1 MRKFTGRVCVVTGA
15 GGGIGRALALG
26 LARRGARLAISDVKE
41 PGVAETAAL
50 AEQLGAEVHQATLDV
65 SDADA
70 YAGYVDEVVRHFGVV
85 NQVYNNAGIWLSRS
99 ILDSDFADYERVWSV
114 DLWGVVHGTKLF
126 LPHLIDS
133 GEGYVINLSSI
144 NGILA
149 QANTSHYC
157 AAKFAVRGFTESLR
171 LELQAAGHPVQALSV
186 HPGGINT
193 GIASSALRDAAEEGE
208 ELSERDLRLE
218 KLYNEKILRMKPD
231 DAAKVILDAVAH
243 GKTRVLVGKD
253 AKVIDLAVRAAP
265 TLTLTLIGKVLERLW
280 R

>member
-1 MRKFTGRVCVVTGA
+1 MSKFTGRVCAVTGA

-26 LARRGARLAISDVKE
+26 LADRGARLAISDLKE
-41 PGVAETAAL
+41 PGLAETAAM
-50 AEQLGAEVHQATLDV
+50 AKARGAEVHHATLDV
-65 SDADA
+65 SDAEA
-70 YAGYVDEVVRHFGVV
+70 YAAYVGDVLDRYGVV
-85 NQVYNNAGIWLSRS
+85 HQVYNNAGIWLTRS

-133 GEGYVINLSSI
+133 GDGYVINLSSI

-171 LELQAAGHPVQALSV
+171 LELQASGHPVRALSV
-186 HPGGINT
+186 HPGGIDT
-193 GIASSALRDAAEEGE
+193 GIASTALREAIEEGE
-208 ELSERDLRLE
+208 ELSERDQRLE
-218 KLYNEKILRMKPD
+218 KLYNDVILRKSPASAAD
-231 DAAKVILDAVAH
+231 DILKAVEKN
-243 GKTRVLVGKD
+243 KTRVLVGPD

-265 TLTLTLIGKVLERLW
+265 TLTLTLLGKLLKQLSR
-280 R
+280 

>member
-1 MRKFTGRVCVVTGA
+1 MSKITGRVCVVTGA

-26 LARRGARLAISDVKE
+26 LAKRGASLAISDVKE
-41 PGVAETAAL
+41 PGLAETAAL
-50 AEQLGAEVHQATLDV
+50 AEQLGAEVHHTTLDV
-65 SDADA
+65 SDAEA
-70 YAGYVDEVVRHFGVV
+70 YAAYVDEVVEHFGVV
-85 NQVYNNAGIWLSRS
+85 NQIYNNAGIWLTRS
-99 ILDSDFADYERVWSV
+99 ILDSDFEDYERVWSV

-171 LELQAAGHPVQALSV
+171 LELQASGLPVRALSV

-193 GIASSALRDAAEEGE
+193 GIASSALRDAMQEGE

-218 KLYNEKILRMKPD
+218 KLYNEKILRMKPG
-231 DAAKVILDAVAH
+231 DAAEVIIKAVEH
-243 GKTRVLVGKD
+243 DKSRVLVGKD

-265 TLTLTLIGKVLERLW
+265 TLTLTVVGKVLQRLW

>member
-1 MRKFTGRVCVVTGA
+1 MSKFTGRVCVVTGA

-26 LARRGARLAISDVKE
+26 LADRGARLAISDVKE
-41 PGVAETAAL
+41 PGLAETAAL
-50 AEQLGAEVHQATLDV
+50 AGDRGAEVHYATLDV
-65 SDADA
+65 SDAEA
-70 YAGYVDEVVRHFGVV
+70 YAAYVDDVAGHFGVV
-85 NQVYNNAGIWLSRS
+85 NQVYNNAGIWLTRS
-99 ILDSDFADYERVWSV
+99 ILDSDFEDYERVWSV

-193 GIASSALRDAAEEGE
+193 GIASSALRDAAKEGE

-265 TLTLTLIGKVLERLW
+265 TLTLTLVGKVLQRLW